1 MQLISI
7 NVGKAQPIKA
17 KSGQSGIYKMPVSG
31 RVQVTALGLVGDA
44 ICDVESHG
52 GVDQALYVFGT
63 RDYEWWSR
71 ELGQALAA
79 GTFGENLT
87 ISDLES
93 AEFCIGDRLRVGN
106 RVSIRCRCRG
116 GYK

>member
-7 NVGKAQPIKA
+7 NVGKAQPIKV

-52 GVDQALYVFGT
+52 GVAITKRIGIT
-63 RDYEWWSR
+63 
-71 ELGQALAA
+71 LAA
-79 GTFGENLT
+79 DEPLRFVLRDNGHTSRPNK
-87 ISDLES
+87 S
-93 AEFCIGDRLRVGN
+93 A
-106 RVSIRCRCRG
+106 
-116 GYK
+116 